1 MELGIRSLLREKEI
15 LMSLPEDRRVFI
27 KTGRLAVEVTRDEAL
42 ELIERKLKDAERLL
56 KDALEKIQ
64 AAFRALAEMD
74 EARFKQLA
82 AEIGLLIGVI
92 PQNRQDLEALEKAIK
107 EELALLA

>member
-1 MELGIRSLLREKEI
+1 MELGVRTLLKEKKI
-15 LMSLPEDRRVFI
+15 LEGLPEDRRVFI
-27 KTGRLAVEVTRDEAL
+27 KTGRLAVEATRAEAL
-42 ELIERKLKDAERLL
+42 ELIQQKLEEVERLL

-64 AAFRALAEMD
+64 AAYRALAEMD

-92 PQNRQDLEALEKAIK
+92 PQNRQDLEALEKAIQ

>member
-1 MELGIRSLLREKEI
+1 MELGIRALLREKEI
-15 LMSLPEDRRVFI
+15 LEGLPEDRRVFI
-27 KTGRLAVEVTRDEAL
+27 KTGRLAVEATKAEAL
-42 ELIERKLKDAERLL
+42 ELIQQKLKEVERLL

-64 AAFRALAEMD
+64 AAYRALAEMD

-82 AEIGLLIGVI
+82 AEIGRLIGLV
-92 PQNRQDLEALEKAIK
+92 PQNRQDLEALEKAIQ